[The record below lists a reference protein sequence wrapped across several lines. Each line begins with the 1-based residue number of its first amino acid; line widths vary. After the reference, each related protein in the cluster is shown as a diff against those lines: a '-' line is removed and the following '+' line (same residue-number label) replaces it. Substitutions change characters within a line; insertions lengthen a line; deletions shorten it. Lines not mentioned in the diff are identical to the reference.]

1 MLLLFITQHVMT
13 ELRTA
18 VTPRVV
24 TKVTSTEIAT
34 AAAELL
40 LQCWHSGTSGATN
53 EVNQ

>member
-1 MLLLFITQHVMT
+1 MFFLFITQHVMT

-34 AAAELL
+34 ALL
-40 LQCWHSGTSGATN
+40 HCWHGAAIN
-53 EVNQ
+53 EID